1 MLSLEDNPADELE
14 GRQEIRMKAIQK
26 APLAL

>member
-1 MLSLEDNPADELE
+1 MLSLEGNLADELE
-14 GRQEIRMKAIQK
+14 GRHKIRMKAIQK